1 MRDMLTQ
8 SQHERL
14 EKILDKP
21 WVGSLTYFRAMKA
34 DWDRIEGLG
43 FATKR
48 QLPDTGYYG
57 SADLWEYTITAS
69 GIIEVAEAKERARL
83 RNA

>member
-1 MRDMLTQ
+1 MRDMLTL

-14 EKILDKP
+14 QKLLIKP
-21 WVGSLTYFRAMKA
+21 WVGSLTYFRLMKA
-34 DWDRIEGLG
+34 DWDRIEALG

-48 QLPDTGYYG
+48 QLPATGHYG
-57 SADLWEYTITAS
+57 SADLWEYTITEA
-69 GIIEVAEAKERARL
+69 GRVEVAAAQERFRL